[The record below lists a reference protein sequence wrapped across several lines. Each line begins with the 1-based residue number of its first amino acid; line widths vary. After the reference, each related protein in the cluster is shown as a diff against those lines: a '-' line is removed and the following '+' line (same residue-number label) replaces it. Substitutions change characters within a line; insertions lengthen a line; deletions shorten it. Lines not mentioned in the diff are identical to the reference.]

1 MQDTTRIGP
10 VFWLAGLVL
19 MPLFTAGAVWVGAVD
34 WATLA
39 PAFFL
44 FGLMGLIVVL
54 IAIVGAHARGKVII
68 FAPFGVREGIAT
80 FLGFVCLAGF
90 NLFVFY
96 LLKVPMSTGVTA
108 ADNMLTGILFAI
120 YEENLM
126 FGVYLAG
133 KMAGVPDIPLI
144 ILSTIVFIPLHAL
157 VGVLNLSFILFLIIG
172 RSVFTGLY
180 AVTDHSDPSYLI
192 HILWNA
198 VMSL

>member
-10 VFWLAGLVL
+10 VFWFAGLVL

-44 FGLMGLIVVL
+44 FGLMGLLVVG
-54 IAIVGAHARGKVII
+54 IAMMAAHAKGRAVL
-68 FAPFGVREGIAT
+68 FAPFGIREGIAAL
-80 FLGFVCLAGF
+80 LGFALLAGF

-96 LLKVPMSTGVTA
+96 LFKVPMSTGVTA
-108 ADNMLTGILFAI
+108 ADNVLTGVLFAI

-133 KMAGVPDIPLI
+133 KAAGVPDIPLI

-180 AVTDHSDPSYLI
+180 AVTDHSDPSYVI
-192 HILWNA
+192 HILWNV